1 MPSSTRT
8 TGAASALLI
17 VDDDAALRALLR
29 TTFEVVD
36 VEVEE
41 AGSAEG
47 ALEAIGAGHPDAIV
61 LDVRLPE

>member
-1 MPSSTRT
+1 MR
-8 TGAASALLI
+8 LLI

-47 ALEAIGAGHPDAIV
+47 ALEAIAPRAI
-61 LDVRLPE
+61 RTRSCSTSASPA